1 MRCIYLIMFK
11 KKIGMIGLGNWGK
24 NIYRNLD
31 YFNVVDLI
39 YDKNLENL
47 NFNLIKKDKITK
59 NIDDIFLSKT
69 IDSIIIASP
78 AITHK
83 DYIIKSI
90 KNNKNVFV
98 EKPLCLSLEDS
109 REIEKIANKFEKII
123 FTGHLLQ
130 YHNAF
135 IKLKQSIESGKIGNL
150 HVIKAN
156 RLNFGAIRKVES
168 VLYDLA
174 SHDLSM
180 ILSIT
185 KKYPIRVDVN
195 AVFKNSN
202 IVADYINIVL
212 YFEKNLT
219 AIINVDW
226 MSPYKEHRFSV
237 FGSRGGLIFDDN
249 KDWRNK
255 LILNQSYLND
265 KNEVVYKPQ
274 IPITVQEE
282 EPLKKEIESF
292 LTCIEYGDTPITDIK
307 EAINVQI
314 VLDMIE
320 NKLINKY
327 GKNNGF
333 Y

>member
-1 MRCIYLIMFK
+1 M
-11 KKIGMIGLGNWGK
+11 
-24 NIYRNLD
+24 
-31 YFNVVDLI
+31 
-39 YDKNLENL
+39 
-47 NFNLIKKDKITK
+47 
-59 NIDDIFLSKT
+59 SKT
-69 IDSIIIASP
+69 IDSVIIASP

-83 DYIIKSI
+83 DYIIKSLE
-90 KNNKNVFV
+90 NNKNVFV

-109 REIEKIANKFEKII
+109 REIEKVANKVNKTI

-135 IKLKQSIESGKIGNL
+135 KKLKHNIKLGKIGNL
-150 HVIKAN
+150 NIIKAN
-156 RLNFGAIRKVES
+156 RLNFGAVRKVES

-185 KKYPIRVDVN
+185 KDFPLKVDVN
-195 AVFKNSN
+195 AVFKNSKT
-202 IVADYINIVL
+202 VADYINIIL
-212 YFEKNLT
+212 YFEKGLI
-219 AIINVDW
+219 AILNMDW
-226 MSPYKEHRFSV
+226 ISPYKEHRFSV
-237 FGSRGGLIFDDN
+237 FGTKGSLIFDDTREW
-249 KDWRNK
+249 KTK
-255 LILNQSYLND
+255 LIFNPSYLNK
-265 KNEVVYKPQ
+265 KNEVVYKPN
-274 IPITVQEE
+274 ISIAVQEE

-292 LTCIEYGDTPITDIK
+292 LKCVEYNDTPITNIK

-327 GKNNGF
+327 GLNNGF